1 MHVEQKVEFGCFGQ
15 ITLNIQRALLRVQA
29 SGQVFRQ
36 NGVDPLTGQAWFR
49 VRCQGMVIRNK
60 KITIVAGLHLHK
72 LTEGPQVI
80 AQMQAAC

>member
-1 MHVEQKVEFGCFGQ
+1 M
-15 ITLNIQRALLRVQA
+15 LRVQA

-36 NGVDPLTGQAWFR
+36 DGVDTLTGQTRLR

-60 KITIVAGLHLHK
+60 KITIMTGLHVNK

-80 AQMQAAC
+80 AQMKAAR